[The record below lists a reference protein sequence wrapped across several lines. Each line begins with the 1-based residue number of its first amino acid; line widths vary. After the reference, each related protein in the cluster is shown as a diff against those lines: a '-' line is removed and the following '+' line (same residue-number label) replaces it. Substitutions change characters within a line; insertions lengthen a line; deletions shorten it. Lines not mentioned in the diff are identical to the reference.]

1 MLSVNDGVTLLMP
14 ASKKKKLPER
24 EEHFGADEISEVKVK
39 IVFN

>member
-1 MLSVNDGVTLLMP
+1 MP
-14 ASKKKKLPER
+14 AAKKKKLPER